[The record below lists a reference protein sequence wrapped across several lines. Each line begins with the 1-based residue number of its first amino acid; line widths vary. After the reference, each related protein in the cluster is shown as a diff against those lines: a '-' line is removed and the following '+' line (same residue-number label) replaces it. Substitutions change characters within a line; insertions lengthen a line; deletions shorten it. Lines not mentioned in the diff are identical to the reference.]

1 MKSNKRIK
9 KINGKEYWYEDIP
22 YYDTEKKQIRH
33 HSKYLGRNVNGEPV
47 RIRNVMNASSLV
59 LPSPSFTSYNYGE
72 LLPVLQIIEELHID
86 RFLGD
91 MLNMRQRNMVLSLC
105 VNRVVRPMALHLVGT
120 WYDASFLSVLYPDL
134 SLSSQNVSRLLSD
147 IGDSDIPFLFMGK
160 LLKSVGTKSTL
171 LYDITS
177 LSSHSR
183 LMNLLEYGYSRD
195 DPDLPQL
202 NLSMIV
208 DKQLGIPVMYDV
220 YPGSIVDVSTLK
232 NTVRKIES
240 FGVKDF
246 TLILDRGFFS
256 MENLQELV
264 DDALV
269 SFVIPASFSSK
280 KVKELMSQ
288 VKNDI
293 DHPKYLCKF
302 NKEPLFVK
310 PVSFTLE
317 NNRMVKGYCYYDPGR
332 EQQERNSFYN
342 RLYDMKKQIEEKKIF
357 SWMKPALVFKQRAGM
372 LQQYY
377 SWRVKDHYFKVN
389 IRKNAVMQRL
399 NRMGK
404 FILFYQGDVDWKN
417 CLTSYRQK
425 DSIEKGF
432 KRFKHDLNGI
442 PLNTQKESTTK
453 GFLFICFIGL
463 IIQMRLVDQMKK
475 SDLLEDYTVEKLFLE
490 LEKMKKIR
498 LANNEYIV
506 SELTKKQKYILEK
519 LDLCA

>member
-22 YYDTEKKQIRH
+22 YYDSEKKQIRH
-33 HSKYLGRNVNGEPV
+33 HSKYLGKNVNGKPV
-47 RIRNVMNASSLV
+47 RMRKVMNASSLV
-59 LPSPSFTSYNYGE
+59 LPSASFTSYNYGE

-91 MLNMRQRNMVLSLC
+91 VLNERQRNMVLSLC
-105 VNRVVRPMALHLVGT
+105 VNRAVRPMALHLVGT

-134 SLSSQNVSRLLSD
+134 VLSSQNVSNLLSD
-147 IGDSDIPFLFMGK
+147 IGRSDIPSVFMGK
-160 LLKSVGTKSTL
+160 LLNGVGTKSTFM
-171 LYDITS
+171 YDITS
-177 LSSHSR
+177 LSSYSR

-195 DPDLPQL
+195 NPDLPQL

-208 DKQLGIPVMYDV
+208 DKQLGIPVMYEV

-264 DDALV
+264 DDVQV
-269 SFVIPASFSSK
+269 SFVIPASLSSR
-280 KVKELMSQ
+280 KVKELMTLA
-288 VKNDI
+288 KKDI

-310 PVSFTLE
+310 PVSLSLE
-317 NNRMVKGYCYYDPGR
+317 HNRLVKGYCYYDPGR
-332 EQQERNSFYN
+332 EQCERNSFYH
-342 RLYDMKKQIEEKKIF
+342 RLYDTKKKIEGKKIF
-357 SWMKPALVFKQRAGM
+357 PWMKPALVFKQRAGM

-377 SWRVKDHYFKVN
+377 SWTVNGQYFKVN
-389 IRKNAVMQRL
+389 IRKNAVMRRM

-417 CLTSYRQK
+417 CLTAYRQK

-432 KRFKHDLNGI
+432 KRFKKDLKGI

-463 IIQMRLVDQMKK
+463 MIQMRLVDQMKK
-475 SDLLEDYTVEKLFLE
+475 SDLVEDYTVEKLFLE
-490 LEKMKKIR
+490 LEKLKKVR
-498 LANNEYIV
+498 LANDEFIV
-506 SELTKKQKYILEK
+506 SELTKKQKVILEK
-519 LDLCA
+519 LNLCA